1 MFIFPTLFVSS
12 ADELKAIDT
21 KEECRIISYEHL
33 EHLLLASLGGA
44 ILCSSYSVLIYWSDP
59 LLAADIMLHWLNEL
73 VSFICSINF
82 LRNDSVSDQQRDPMS
97 H

>member
-21 KEECRIISYEHL
+21 KEECRIISDEHL
-33 EHLLLASLGGA
+33 EHLLLASLGIA
-44 ILCSSYSVLIYWSDP
+44 KPTSKPAYLCWDNLPALLILRTFKTSLVL
-59 LLAADIMLHWLNEL
+59 
-73 VSFICSINF
+73 SFPSTSPYYC
-82 LRNDSVSDQQRDPMS
+82 

>member
-33 EHLLLASLGGA
+33 EHLLLASLGIA
-44 ILCSSYSVLIYWSDP
+44 KPTSKPAYLCWDNLPALLILRTFKTSLVL
-59 LLAADIMLHWLNEL
+59 
-73 VSFICSINF
+73 SFPSTSPYYC
-82 LRNDSVSDQQRDPMS
+82 

>member
-44 ILCSSYSVLIYWSDP
+44 ILCSSYSVLIY
-59 LLAADIMLHWLNEL
+59 
-73 VSFICSINF
+73 
-82 LRNDSVSDQQRDPMS
+82 
-97 H
+97 